1 MSGCQGCDLPCTSE
15 SLNRRKETPLRATL
29 FTGVSVLMV
38 IGWIGVLT
46 VVFEVA
52 GDRGIAAAPTLD
64 AFLRTLL

>member
-1 MSGCQGCDLPCTSE
+1 MSGCQGCDLPYTSE
-15 SLNRRKETPLRATL
+15 SLNRRKNPPLRATL

-38 IGWIGVLT
+38 IGWVGVLT

-52 GDRGIAAAPTLD
+52 GDKGITAAPTLD